1 MTNAGISRDNNFS
14 SIAFNQMEFIS
25 FNRDFTSNY
34 MINEKSSHQTLT
46 WYSFVKHWAPM
57 IKYD

>member
-14 SIAFNQMEFIS
+14 STAFNQMEFVS
-25 FNRDFTSNY
+25 FIRDFTSNY

-46 WYSFVKHWAPM
+46 CISLLS
-57 IKYD
+57 IGLL

>member
-14 SIAFNQMEFIS
+14 STAFNQMIEFVS
-25 FNRDFTSNY
+25 FIRDFTSNY

-46 WYSFVKHWAPM
+46 CISLLS
-57 IKYD
+57 IGLL